1 MEEPKLVLKRSVK
14 KETEETPSLVVS
26 KSKSTKKEEEDNIN
40 EKKQKFTLKDVLLT
54 SLKEMENGTYP
65 LFVIQITRAESSSV
79 NMNENYLGKSTSHIH
94 IVQKESIS
102 DFKDLVQELSDELIL
117 FDNSGEVPGPLYI
130 TAFGCCSSL
139 KEAQSFIEQIYTNK
153 DGGLLIL
160 QHTPRIIQV
169 NF

>member
-1 MEEPKLVLKRSVK
+1 MEEPKLVLKRSANEIK
-14 KETEETPSLVVS
+14 KAPSAEGSEKSIQEDPKKSSTE
-26 KSKSTKKEEEDNIN
+26 
-40 EKKQKFTLKDVLLT
+40 EKKQKFTLKDVLL
-54 SLKEMENGTYP
+54 SSFKDMESGMYP
-65 LFVIQITRAESSSV
+65 LFVVQITRAESSSV
-79 NMNENYLGKSTSHIH
+79 DMNQDYSGKSTSHLH

-130 TAFGCCSSL
+130 TAFGCCVSL

-153 DGGLLIL
+153 DGGVLIL